1 MEPSLNTSRLIVRY
15 VRNVFLPQQFFNTCM
30 NHVLGR
36 MYHVLRRMTKKS
48 NCGVSFG
55 TVRITDID
63 TDDAVIFAETIEVL
77 SEAFDR

>member
-1 MEPSLNTSRLIVRY
+1 
-15 VRNVFLPQQFFNTCM
+15 M